1 MDTTELKL
9 NLLDNLSRV
18 ATADLPIDDSD
29 FTPDL
34 ARAVVAKL
42 QAIIGEATEA
52 LAMSFL
58 ENAMLEAALEA

>member
-9 NLLDNLSRV
+9 NLLENLSRV
-18 ATADLPIDDSD
+18 AAAELPIDDSD

-34 ARAVVAKL
+34 ARTVVAKL